1 MTRLDQIRQKL
12 AASLDA
18 EGKPLKGY
26 GARVAAL
33 RQELARQETTRGD
46 PANDSVGVDTLPASA

>member
-18 EGKPLKGY
+18 NGNPLKGY

-33 RQELARQETTRGD
+33 RQEIARQEAARGD
-46 PANDSVGVDTLPASA
+46 TANDSVGVDTVAASA